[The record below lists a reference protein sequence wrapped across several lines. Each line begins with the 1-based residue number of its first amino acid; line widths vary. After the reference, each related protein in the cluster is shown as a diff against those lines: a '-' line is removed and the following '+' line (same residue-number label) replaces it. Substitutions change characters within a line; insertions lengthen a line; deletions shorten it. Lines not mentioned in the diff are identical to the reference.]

1 MNQRIYLPFAKREHT
16 LKLGLRSL
24 KLEDWIEID
33 DQFVPYL
40 KRKTELFETNHS
52 EVFASLEGS
61 EIAQREVLDR
71 LLDHLLLR
79 FPDLYER
86 INDQITVRATDQTW
100 QISDF
105 EQPLD
110 LAGRLVQEDLCLMQ
124 KHESSYLLTAA
135 SLCFPLR
142 WRLLEKLGR
151 PLVEIHQPVP
161 EYPEKLERPV
171 DHFFDRL
178 RPEYPAFRLNWSIV
192 DTSELFLGYQS
203 HSDNSEK
210 TLDKLWIRVERQTVR
225 RFDHSV
231 LFAIRTYRYPIAIL
245 KDHPELAKGLVEIVR
260 SLSPEM
266 QLYKNIQP
274 IRAVLLAFLDQIS
287 LG

>member
-1 MNQRIYLPFAKREHT
+1 MNQRIYLPFAKGEHT
-16 LKLGLRSL
+16 LKLGLKSL

-71 LLDHLLLR
+71 LLAHLLLR

-86 INDQITVRATDQTW
+86 MDDQITVRATGQTW
-100 QISDF
+100 RISEF

-110 LAGRLVQEDLCLMQ
+110 LAGRLVQEDLCVMQ
-124 KHESSYLLTAA
+124 KHENRYFLTAA

-161 EYPEKLERPV
+161 EYPEKLERPI
-171 DHFFDRL
+171 DQFFDRL
-178 RPEYPAFRLNWSIV
+178 RPEYPAVRLNWSIV
-192 DTSELFLGYQS
+192 DTPELFLGYQS

-225 RFDHSV
+225 RFDHSI

-245 KDHPELAKGLVEIVR
+245 KDYPEFAKGLVEIVR

-274 IRAVLLAFLDQIS
+274 IRAVLLTFLDQIS
-287 LG
+287 PD